1 MGKYVPS
8 TSEEQQEM
16 LKAVGVSS
24 FDELYT
30 VVPSGMKVDRLA
42 IPEGKSELEV
52 SGIVR
57 AMAAKNKVYSS
68 IFRGAGAYNHY
79 IPSIVKS
86 ITGKEEFLTAYTPL
100 RAPPLNRQGSAA
112 LMWSPVKA
120 SPWVCPWHSAALIWD
135 LWLVPMT

>member
-42 IPEGKSELEV
+42 IPEGKSELESAES
-52 SGIVR
+52 SGPWQLRIR
-57 AMAAKNKVYSS
+57 YTAPFS
-68 IFRGAGAYNHY
+68 AG
-79 IPSIVKS
+79 
-86 ITGKEEFLTAYTPL
+86 
-100 RAPPLNRQGSAA
+100 QA
-112 LMWSPVKA
+112 L
-120 SPWVCPWHSAALIWD
+120 
-135 LWLVPMT
+135 

>member
-1 MGKYVPS
+1 
-8 TSEEQQEM
+8 M

-79 IPSIVKS
+79 IPVS
-86 ITGKEEFLTAYTPL
+86 YTHL
-100 RAPPLNRQGSAA
+100 SSMYVLSTH
-112 LMWSPVKA
+112 
-120 SPWVCPWHSAALIWD
+120 CPWQD
-135 LWLVPMT
+135 

>member
-42 IPEGKSELEV
+42 IPEGKSELED
-52 SGIVR
+52 R
-57 AMAAKNKVYSS
+57 
-68 IFRGAGAYNHY
+68 
-79 IPSIVKS
+79 KS
-86 ITGKEEFLTAYTPL
+86 
-100 RAPPLNRQGSAA
+100 
-112 LMWSPVKA
+112 V
-120 SPWVCPWHSAALIWD
+120 V
-135 LWLVPMT
+135 

>member
-68 IFRGAGAYNHY
+68 IFRGAGAYIHCKEHY
-79 IPSIVKS
+79 RQRRIPDGI
-86 ITGKEEFLTAYTPL
+86 YPL
-100 RAPPLNRQGSAA
+100 SGGNQPGNPSVHL
-112 LMWSPVKA
+112 
-120 SPWVCPWHSAALIWD
+120 
-135 LWLVPMT
+135 

>member
-42 IPEGKSELEV
+42 IPEGKS
-52 SGIVR
+52 
-57 AMAAKNKVYSS
+57 
-68 IFRGAGAYNHY
+68 
-79 IPSIVKS
+79 
-86 ITGKEEFLTAYTPL
+86 
-100 RAPPLNRQGSAA
+100 
-112 LMWSPVKA
+112 
-120 SPWVCPWHSAALIWD
+120 
-135 LWLVPMT
+135 

>member
-68 IFRGAGAYNHY
+68 IFRH
-79 IPSIVKS
+79 IPLIRRKS
-86 ITGKEEFLTAYTPL
+86 ARESFSPS
-100 RAPPLNRQGSAA
+100 LNTR
-112 LMWSPVKA
+112 P
-120 SPWVCPWHSAALIWD
+120 
-135 LWLVPMT
+135 